1 MPTRESRSGGFAVT
15 RERQQDFE
23 AVVAP
28 YRSGKNSVRFPLNQ
42 PLPTE
47 VIEAIV
53 RLLHDRTYGE
63 PQQ

>member
-1 MPTRESRSGGFAVT
+1 VT

-63 PQQ
+63 PRQ